1 MQRQKAESDK
11 SCINSCVRDEGTR
24 NKKQKVGERE
34 RERERERE
42 EGKKRRAINL
52 TFKDIV

>member
-34 RERERERE
+34 RERE
-42 EGKKRRAINL
+42 EGKKRLAINL

>member
-1 MQRQKAESDK
+1 MREQGIK
-11 SCINSCVRDEGTR
+11 SRRLERKR
-24 NKKQKVGERE
+24 NRE
-34 RERERERE
+34 REKERE

>member
-24 NKKQKVGERE
+24 NKKQKVGEKEKE
-34 RERERERE
+34 RERERERGRE
-42 EGKKRRAINL
+42 EETGDKSYL
-52 TFKDIV
+52 